1 MVSRMFLV
9 DIDLEID
16 TCFIQCQDFKPILN
30 CLTTFLRRSIYLK
43 KKVADS
49 HNCACQSRGE

>member
-1 MVSRMFLV
+1 MFLV

-16 TCFIQCQDFKPILN
+16 TCFIQFQDFKLILN
-30 CLTTFLRRSIYLK
+30 CLTTILRRYIYLK